1 MKYEIRKASSV
12 TTISL
17 KGRMCFSDHAE
28 FRNVIAAFDQP
39 PGGSVV
45 FDMSALEFIDS
56 SGLGMLIIARDE
68 AKRRQQELVIE
79 KVKPDVKRLMDMA
92 KFDRH
97 FTIRP

>member
-1 MKYEIRKASSV
+1 MQYEVRKSAGI
-12 TTISL
+12 TTIGL

-28 FRNVIAAFDQP
+28 FRKVIGAFDQP

-45 FDMSALEFIDS
+45 FDMGALEFIDS

-68 AKRRQQELVIE
+68 AKKRQQEFVIE
-79 KVKPDVKRLMDMA
+79 NVRSEVKRLMDMA

-97 FTIRP
+97 FTIRA